1 MDIFR
6 YILVGMVLTE
16 CAWFDIKT
24 RAVPGHAIIAAIM
37 TIYASLL
44 IWGKTDDIITSVIGL
59 AALVIPSVIYS
70 RSFNMG
76 EGDILMLAMVGA
88 TIGINHVMV
97 FLVTA
102 DICMLLFL
110 LYTRKDADEMPMAP
124 FFLIGYIAAVLSL
137 VF

>member
-1 MDIFR
+1 MDIYR

-70 RSFNMG
+70 RSFHMG

-88 TIGINHVMV
+88 TIGINGTVI
-97 FLVTA
+97 FIVTS

-110 LYTRKDADEMPMAP
+110 LYTGKEEGEIPMAP
-124 FFLIGYIAAVLSL
+124 FFLIGYIAVVLSL